1 MVKGV
6 SELIDLIDSKFPQAC
21 WVGGDTLAAFIE
33 MEEPCDD
40 DGDYLDVALSDLV
53 AEQLGLT
60 PSELDEWTMRAGIR
74 VEAVPPGYTSRMDD
88 RCYDPPSW
96 ACDLLGKV
104 DLAPSPKKT
113 TRVGHFY
120 SFEDRS
126 LSSSLLKGCA
136 DELARKGARVLVVD
150 LDDSPLD
157 RIFLDVPSSIES
169 SILGAYLGCEVKP
182 VNASSAGVDRLTR
195 HPRSDRLLEAVA
207 FESHLRGTPLRV
219 SKLINSLQPVFD
231 RYDVVLVKHEPGLGT
246 HTLPWMHTLPGGL
259 CLYDDGVAPV
269 DIIKP
274 VSNLLWRL
282 TKPPHGIVVTP
293 WDLKSEAVCDVPPA
307 REMLHLL
314 TREEVSKVADPNTLL
329 YLRTRHQEVSK
340 NILWWLGL
348 DTVVGKVR

>member
-6 SELIDLIDSKFPQAC
+6 AELIDLINSKFPQAY
-21 WVGGDTLAAFIE
+21 WVGGGTLAAFIE
-33 MEEPCDD
+33 MEAPCND
-40 DGDYLDVALSDLV
+40 DGDELDVALSDHM
-53 AEQLGLT
+53 AEQLGVSPYDLN
-60 PSELDEWTMRAGIR
+60 DWTMQAGIR
-74 VEAVPPGYTSRMDD
+74 VEAVPPGYAPR
-88 RCYDPPSW
+88 RGCRYEPPSW
-96 ACDLLGKV
+96 SCDLLGKV

-120 SFEDRS
+120 SFEDR
-126 LSSSLLKGCA
+126 LITSSLLKGCS

-150 LDDSPLD
+150 FDNSPLD

-169 SILGAYLGCEVKP
+169 SLLGAYLGCEVQP
-182 VNASSAGVDRLTR
+182 VNASPAGVDRLTR

-293 WDLKSEAVCDVPPA
+293 WDLNSEAVCDVPPA

-314 TREEVSKVADPNTLL
+314 TREEASKVADPNTLL